1 MGTRDRRKHKRL
13 RLQFKTILSQMGL
26 NVPVEGITENLSQGG
41 AFVKTS
47 NWPNFQID
55 DKAVVAFFL
64 PPSFTGL
71 DETLGLH
78 GTAVVARTDKE
89 NEGIGLRFTED
100 FRHFE
105 WI

>member
-1 MGTRDRRKHKRL
+1 MGSRDRRKHKRL
-13 RLQFKTILSQMGL
+13 RLQFKTVLSQMGL

-55 DKAVVAFFL
+55 DMAVVAFFL